1 MRLVSAG
8 ERVVRLVD
16 PVRLGRSTAPS
27 RVLFGPHETNL
38 GRDRDISDRHVGYY
52 AARAA
57 GGAGVLVTEI
67 ASAHDS
73 DWPYERAPLASR
85 CGPGWAAV
93 AEACRPHGTV
103 VLAGLGHSGSQG
115 SSAFSQRVLW
125 APSRVPDVASREM
138 PMELEQP
145 EIDALVAGFAS
156 AAREAMRSGL
166 HGVEL
171 NAGQFSL
178 LRQFLS
184 GLTNQRIDDYGT
196 DRTRL
201 LREVLAAV
209 RESVGEGVVGLRLS
223 CDELAPWA
231 GITPEAAVGVVE
243 SVRDAVDYL
252 AVVRGSA
259 MGTSATRP
267 DLHTEPGFN
276 IDLCK
281 GIREAAG
288 GTPVVLQGSVVEP
301 EQAQRALDDG
311 VADLVEMTRAQIADP
326 DLVTA
331 VRDDAPVRPCVL
343 CNQKCNARDNRNPIV
358 TCIVNPSAGHETD
371 DPPVPTKPHPRIS
384 AEIGDRTSTEVESPI
399 STEIRRPIST
409 EVGDRI
415 STEIRPRGSAE
426 TRHPS
431 STEVGSPSSAE
442 VGSLISTEIRRG
454 GSAGVGDRG
463 SGAVRVGSGVGRESV
478 LVVGAGPAGLEAARV
493 LALRGRSVEVV
504 EREDRVGGMVRAAA
518 EVAGRGR
525 VARLVEWLEAEVR
538 RLGVQVRLGVEAGPE
553 DVAGREVVVA
563 TGSVPGPRGFK
574 VDGGVVL
581 DVVEALSGETPEGP
595 VVVHDPVGD
604 FVGVGVAELLAGRG
618 VETAIVTQDQ
628 VVGTQLALTGD
639 LADANARLQRAGVAL
654 EKRSR
659 LREVRADHVVL
670 EDVHT
675 AETRERPAA
684 TVIHCGHRLPDQRL
698 DGVRIGDCVAP
709 RTVHEAILEGRRAA
723 GGLR

>member
-1 MRLVSAG
+1 MK
-8 ERVVRLVD
+8 LVD

-57 GGAGVLVTEI
+57 GGAGVLVTET

-73 DWPYERAPLASR
+73 DWPYERAPLASH

-115 SSAFSQRVLW
+115 SSAFSQRALW

-138 PMELEQP
+138 PMELEQD

-156 AAREAMRSGL
+156 ASREAMRSGL

-184 GLTNQRIDDYGT
+184 GLTNQRSDDYGT

-209 RESVGEGVVGLRLS
+209 REAVGDGVVGLRLS

-231 GITPEAAVGVVE
+231 GITPEAAVGIVE

-252 AVVRGSA
+252 VVVRGSA
-259 MGTSATRP
+259 MGTTATRP

-276 IDLCK
+276 IDLCRW
-281 GIREAAG
+281 IRGAAG

-301 EQAQRALDDG
+301 DQAQRALDDG

-326 DLVTA
+326 DLVA
-331 VRDDAPVRPCVL
+331 EVRDGTPVRPCVL
-343 CNQKCNARDNRNPIV
+343 CNQKCNVRDNRNPIV
-358 TCIVNPSAGHETD
+358 TCIVNPSAGHETE
-371 DPPVPTKPHPRIS
+371 DPPVPT
-384 AEIGDRTSTEVESPI
+384 ET
-399 STEIRRPIST
+399 RPQIST
-409 EVGDRI
+409 EVR
-415 STEIRPRGSAE
+415 RR
-426 TRHPS
+426 S
-431 STEVGSPSSAE
+431 ST
-442 VGSLISTEIRRG
+442 
-454 GSAGVGDRG
+454 GVGDRSAAEGRFG
-463 SGAVRVGSGVGRESV
+463 SGEPV
-478 LVVGAGPAGLEAARV
+478 LVVGGGPAGLEAARV
-493 LALRGRSVEVV
+493 LALRGRTVEVV
-504 EREDRVGGMVRAAA
+504 ERGDQIGGMVRIAA

-525 VARLVEWLEAEVR
+525 LSRFVEWLEEEVR

-563 TGSVPGPRGFK
+563 TGSVPGPWGFK
-574 VDGGVVL
+574 VEGGVVL
-581 DVVEALSGETPEGP
+581 DVVEALTGETPEGP

-654 EKRSR
+654 EKRSL
-659 LREVRADHVVL
+659 LREVRNDHVVL

-675 AETRERPAA
+675 AETRERLAA
-684 TVIHCGHRLPDQRL
+684 TVVHCGHRLPDQRL

>member
-1 MRLVSAG
+1 MK
-8 ERVVRLVD
+8 LVD
-16 PVRLGRSTAPS
+16 PVRIGRSTAPS
-27 RVLFGPHETNL
+27 RVLFGPHDTNL

-125 APSRVPDVASREM
+125 APSRVPDVAGREM
-138 PMELEQP
+138 PMELEQA
-145 EIDALVAGFAS
+145 EIDALVVGFAS
-156 AAREAMRSGL
+156 ASREAMRSGL

-184 GLTNQRIDDYGT
+184 ALTNQRSDDYGT

-209 RESVGEGVVGLRLS
+209 REEVGEGVVGLRLS

-252 AVVRGSA
+252 VVVRGSA

-288 GTPVVLQGSVVEP
+288 GTPVVLQGSVVDP
-301 EQAQRALDDG
+301 DQAQRALDDR

-326 DLVTA
+326 DLVA
-331 VRDDAPVRPCVL
+331 EVREGRPVRPCVL
-343 CNQKCNARDNRNPIV
+343 CNQKCNVRDNRNPLV
-358 TCIVNPSAGHETD
+358 SCIVNPSAGHETD
-371 DPPVPTKPHPRIS
+371 EPPIPTETHPQTPT
-384 AEIGDRTSTEVESPI
+384 ATDHKTSTEVGH
-399 STEIRRPIST
+399 RIST
-409 EVGDRI
+409 EVG
-415 STEIRPRGSAE
+415 
-426 TRHPS
+426 
-431 STEVGSPSSAE
+431 
-442 VGSLISTEIRRG
+442 
-454 GSAGVGDRG
+454 
-463 SGAVRVGSGVGRESV
+463 
-478 LVVGAGPAGLEAARV
+478 
-493 LALRGRSVEVV
+493 
-504 EREDRVGGMVRAAA
+504 
-518 EVAGRGR
+518 
-525 VARLVEWLEAEVR
+525 
-538 RLGVQVRLGVEAGPE
+538 
-553 DVAGREVVVA
+553 
-563 TGSVPGPRGFK
+563 
-574 VDGGVVL
+574 
-581 DVVEALSGETPEGP
+581 
-595 VVVHDPVGD
+595 
-604 FVGVGVAELLAGRG
+604 
-618 VETAIVTQDQ
+618 
-628 VVGTQLALTGD
+628 
-639 LADANARLQRAGVAL
+639 
-654 EKRSR
+654 
-659 LREVRADHVVL
+659 
-670 EDVHT
+670 
-675 AETRERPAA
+675 
-684 TVIHCGHRLPDQRL
+684 
-698 DGVRIGDCVAP
+698 
-709 RTVHEAILEGRRAA
+709 
-723 GGLR
+723 

>member
-1 MRLVSAG
+1 M
-8 ERVVRLVD
+8 RLVD

-184 GLTNQRIDDYGT
+184 GLTNQRSDDYGT

-343 CNQKCNARDNRNPIV
+343 CNQKCNVRDNRNPIV

-581 DVVEALSGETPEGP
+581 DVVEALGGETPEGP

-684 TVIHCGHRLPDQRL
+684 TVVHCGHRLPDQRL